1 MLYFAYGSNMDWEQ
15 MQQRC
20 PSAEFAG
27 IAVLRDRN
35 LAFTRMSRGRGC
47 GVADVVRA
55 PGNKVWGA
63 LYEVPDIDIEALDGC
78 EGYKAGR
85 AWNHYWRRE
94 HEVFVGDDDSQRT
107 LALVYLATAEANA
120 PLPNRAYVGQLL
132 AGARHWNLPA
142 DYIARLEAIATAG

>member
-1 MLYFAYGSNMDWEQ
+1 MLYFAYGSNMDWAQ

-27 IAVLRDRN
+27 IAVLRDRK
-35 LAFTRMSRGRGC
+35 LAFTRMSHGRGC

-55 PGNKVWGA
+55 AGERVWGVVYK
-63 LYEVPDIDIEALDGC
+63 LPDPDVEALDSC

-94 HEVFVGDDDSQRT
+94 HEVFVDDDDSQRM
-107 LALVYLATAEANA
+107 LALVYFAAAEADA
-120 PLPNRAYVGQLL
+120 PLPSRAYVGHLL
-132 AGARHWNLPA
+132 DGARHWRLPA
-142 DYIARLEAIATAG
+142 DYIARLESVATAG